1 MYVRFC
7 TTSADTDELWWKSW
21 SFCLWGLLCG
31 NLQSLFLLEMS
42 WNSTRENLS
51 RPPGFNFQSSLPFSN
66 GSHFQKAPCG
76 LYINTD
82 PPPPHTHTC
91 TTIKSQLVFI
101 FLQGNAWVHS
111 LTLVKWQTWQ
121 AAQEAKLPEELEFIA
136 LDLSCHET
144 NKQIDAVTL
153 WHIWQHR

>member
-7 TTSADTDELWWKSW
+7 ITSADTDALWGKSW

-31 NLQSLFLLEMS
+31 DLQSLFFVGGELK
-42 WNSTRENLS
+42 NSTWENLS
-51 RPPGFNFQSSLPFSN
+51 QPPGFNFQPSLPFSDD
-66 GSHFQKAPCG
+66 SHFQKAPCG
-76 LYINTD
+76 LYMNAD
-82 PPPPHTHTC
+82 PTHTC
-91 TTIKSQLVFI
+91 TTIKWQLVFI

-111 LTLVKWQTWQ
+111 LTLVKSQTWQ

-144 NKQIDAVTL
+144 NKQIDAVAL

>member
-1 MYVRFC
+1 MLDSVPLLLILTHYGV
-7 TTSADTDELWWKSW
+7 SL
-21 SFCLWGLLCG
+21 GLSVSGASCVETCSPSSCWRWVETLHG
-31 NLQSLFLLEMS
+31 RTFLSLLASTFSPPFHSQMMRIFKKLLVDYI
-42 WNSTRENLS
+42 WTQFPPTR
-51 RPPGFNFQSSLPFSN
+51 
-66 GSHFQKAPCG
+66 
-76 LYINTD
+76 
-82 PPPPHTHTC
+82 

-136 LDLSCHET
+136 LALSCHET
-144 NKQIDAVTL
+144 NKQIDAVAL